1 MWRSEGGITRDAS
14 VVRFSRALCRT
25 RTGNPFLTMAVRPW
39 RGIRCTEPK
48 RLHSPAKRDPAD
60 CCTDAHTSAPSGT
73 AWVPWFRTAPPPAAL
88 DGGIQSRRTRD
99 VTERPGGRGTVWV
112 ICSAAAARP
121 GGIHQG
127 VRALAGRSPSRWAG
141 RRAAHDPSRG
151 RSWRDRLD
159 AERDRGF
166 AGEERRKSRAR
177 GSDALHSP
185 RARLASVKRTVRPG
199 LAFSGYA

>member
-1 MWRSEGGITRDAS
+1 MGKSRTASSVGRPRSGRCGEAKAAS
-14 VVRFSRALCRT
+14 RETPPLVRFSRALCRT

-99 VTERPGGRGTVWV
+99 VTERPGGRGTGWV
-112 ICSAAAARP
+112 ICSPAAARP
-121 GGIHQG
+121 VGNTSRCPRAGRTI
-127 VRALAGRSPSRWAG
+127 ALALGWPARSSR
-141 RRAAHDPSRG
+141 S
-151 RSWRDRLD
+151 
-159 AERDRGF
+159 
-166 AGEERRKSRAR
+166 
-177 GSDALHSP
+177 
-185 RARLASVKRTVRPG
+185 LAWEIV
-199 LAFSGYA
+199 A